1 MKLSLKT
8 IKTLIREEL
17 KKIEGDAETEE
28 EMHIFDF
35 DDTLGVTNAMTLVTG
50 IEKIS
55 DNDYRVIKDL
65 DKRIKGNGIESS
77 TVTDKTD
84 LIGAFN
90 QYLRGSGKSSSH
102 LPKQFGDLAGAEV
115 AVLDTDAYAKWKN
128 NYKPVNG
135 GKLFRGYSPLANSG
149 GLTQNTLRTIKNF
162 MAGAPVGSELLF
174 QDYSPSFTLGQ
185 VEPVDIMIDKAK
197 EISNSPEDSLGVIT
211 ARRGEK
217 SLDNFGG
224 QHIQAQNAEDIKV
237 FLKSKNISPDFV
249 YGASDFGTDIPAL
262 KKQKAKEEWL
272 NSNDKHLFF
281 YDDDQTNA
289 DHMMKLCDDPD
300 ISQNKEGGSI
310 SVWSNNFRKDGLS
323 KTPKKKCVI
332 RKVKK
337 TFNR

>member
-128 NYKPVNG
+128 NYKPVYKIRLSIILIYYLIFFN
-135 GKLFRGYSPLANSG
+135 
-149 GLTQNTLRTIKNF
+149 
-162 MAGAPVGSELLF
+162 
-174 QDYSPSFTLGQ
+174 
-185 VEPVDIMIDKAK
+185 K
-197 EISNSPEDSLGVIT
+197 EIPSRILQFVI
-211 ARRGEK
+211 
-217 SLDNFGG
+217 S
-224 QHIQAQNAEDIKV
+224 V
-237 FLKSKNISPDFV
+237 F
-249 YGASDFGTDIPAL
+249 
-262 KKQKAKEEWL
+262 
-272 NSNDKHLFF
+272 FF
-281 YDDDQTNA
+281 YS
-289 DHMMKLCDDPD
+289 D
-300 ISQNKEGGSI
+300 ITHI
-310 SVWSNNFRKDGLS
+310 
-323 KTPKKKCVI
+323 
-332 RKVKK
+332 
-337 TFNR
+337 